1 MAFVQRLHLGEDTG
15 RSLSVL
21 GTVLIATVV
30 VGLIVTNVFTLAIA
44 CYLGF
49 GVAMVFV
56 WRERVR
62 LGLSGEHSQ
71 SRLAFVIGALAL
83 SFGLVSGSMILTLPG
98 LALVVVSG
106 TWVMREN
113 QRMRL
118 EKADTGDNER
128 ERSQE

>member
-1 MAFVQRLHLGEDTG
+1 
-15 RSLSVL
+15 
-21 GTVLIATVV
+21 
-30 VGLIVTNVFTLAIA
+30 
-44 CYLGF
+44 
-49 GVAMVFV
+49 
-56 WRERVR
+56 
-62 LGLSGEHSQ
+62 
-71 SRLAFVIGALAL
+71 LAFVIGALAL